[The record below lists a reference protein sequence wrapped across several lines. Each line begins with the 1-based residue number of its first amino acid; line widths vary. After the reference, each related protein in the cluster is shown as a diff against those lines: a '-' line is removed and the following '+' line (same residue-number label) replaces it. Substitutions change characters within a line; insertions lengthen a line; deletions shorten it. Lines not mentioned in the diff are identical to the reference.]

1 MPQNLVSL
9 ALSDA
14 VVQALH
20 GHITQFQ
27 EATPDLVALDADTR
41 RGATKMGDKSE
52 AFVRLALLALDQNRE
67 IVPPALELDEALA
80 DLRALDQIRPL
91 RQRVA
96 QLLERLE
103 DTEMALGSD
112 AMATALEGY
121 ALLRVSGKSRGLDG
135 LRDALSTRFSRSR
148 KPPAPPAA

>member
-1 MPQNLVSL
+1 MSQNLVSL
-9 ALSDA
+9 VISDA
-14 VVQALH
+14 AVQALV
-20 GHITQFQ
+20 GHLEQF
-27 EATPDLVALDADTR
+27 ERATPGLVALDADTR
-41 RGATKMGDKSE
+41 RAVTKMGGKSE
-52 AFVRLALLALDQNRE
+52 AFVRQALMALDQNRE
-67 IVPPALELDEALA
+67 VVPPALQLDEALA

-91 RQRVA
+91 RQRLA

-112 AMATALEGY
+112 AMAAALEGY

-135 LRDALSTRFSRSR
+135 LREALSTRFARTR